1 MKISARLLLQA
12 GYNGLHVI
20 FVPPSVMNTL
30 PLAWLHMINK
40 QKGKSCDCHVRPY
53 TCTPFVTLLSASCV
67 ISSSRA
73 LSGCVSLAQHKELR
87 DLKLDGVRML
97 LLDDGANPCT
107 FM

>member
-1 MKISARLLLQA
+1 
-12 GYNGLHVI
+12 
-20 FVPPSVMNTL
+20 MNTL

-40 QKGKSCDCHVRPY
+40 LKGKSCDCHVRPY

-73 LSGCVSLAQHKELR
+73 LSGCVSLAQHRELR

-97 LLDDGANPCT
+97 LLDDGANPCM
-107 FM
+107 FMRYCTIHHNYDNYTSNRNIIPLIM